1 MPDQHSARLEHARE
15 FPDYPDIVRRVRE
28 ESERREKVEHR
39 VEPARPFGRHA
50 PHVPAQVAKTV
61 ACPTLASD
69 VEKLLRVVETIDVVT
84 EFSEQM
90 RVPTLPA
97 WHVEYARADR
107 KAKDVDQSS
116 YFLAIALEG
125 EERTVLQEI
134 VGVECGLPP
143 LARFRQKKTGSR

>member
-1 MPDQHSARLEHARE
+1 
-15 FPDYPDIVRRVRE
+15 
-28 ESERREKVEHR
+28 
-39 VEPARPFGRHA
+39 
-50 PHVPAQVAKTV
+50 
-61 ACPTLASD
+61 
-69 VEKLLRVVETIDVVT
+69 
-84 EFSEQM
+84 M